1 MSVQVLEPRAFQVRD
16 SKILEMC
23 LPAHMLILAIE
34 ECQKTGFT
42 IRADVLHHLSVA
54 SVKPLASLDMFN
66 VARLAARVEGT
77 AVSMMRDLAAG
88 EPRHA
93 LYVCAMFPLLLV
105 DEGLL
110 DDKTCQAVLV
120 ALLLM
125 EDAKNDDPDVDGLRP
140 VWSVNERLWRK
151 EAGYLIT
158 RAQLQGLYTRSV
170 H

>member
-1 MSVQVLEPRAFQVRD
+1 
-16 SKILEMC
+16 
-23 LPAHMLILAIE
+23 
-34 ECQKTGFT
+34 
-42 IRADVLHHLSVA
+42 
-54 SVKPLASLDMFN
+54 
-66 VARLAARVEGT
+66 
-77 AVSMMRDLAAG
+77 
-88 EPRHA
+88 
-93 LYVCAMFPLLLV
+93 MFPLLLV